1 MEAVRGEL
9 VGTQGDFAGEDVPE
23 YYENGE
29 HEIIGNY
36 VGDELAAVAAIYE
49 ELRDS
54 AFFEE
59 LMGDSLTGGTRARIN
74 VAVRFPRSFTSL
86 PTYG

>member
-23 YYENGE
+23 YYKNRN
-29 HEIIGNY
+29 HEVIEEY
-36 VGDELAAVAAIYE
+36 VRDELAAMAAIYE

-59 LMGDSLTGGTRARIN
+59 LMSIRRQVGLERK
-74 VAVRFPRSFTSL
+74 L
-86 PTYG
+86 E